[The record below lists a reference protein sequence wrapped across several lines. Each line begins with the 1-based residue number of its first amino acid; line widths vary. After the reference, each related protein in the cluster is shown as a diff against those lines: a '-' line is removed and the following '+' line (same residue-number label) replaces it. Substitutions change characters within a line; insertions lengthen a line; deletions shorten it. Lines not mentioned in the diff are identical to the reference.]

1 MVLKTVPLPRRP
13 RFFTPCTPLCSAPSP
28 WSALVFCGKPH
39 VEQVSIARS
48 VLFRNQTGK
57 PERIMAR
64 LRYPVRGQPLVV
76 VRPEIRFGTI
86 ATRDNVSSII
96 ETFIPSPIQNCTST
110 YWLLLFV
117 QLKKFAPSPCPE
129 LFSGVEPE
137 SKRAKNSWLVW
148 WGQAAAAARERVG
161 QKVEWRESE

>member
-1 MVLKTVPLPRRP
+1 MIQGECLITFLLSNVSFLLSCKNTTAWKIRSVVLKTVPLPRRP

-96 ETFIPSPIQNCTST
+96 ETFIPSPIQNCPST
-110 YWLLLFV
+110 YWLLLS
-117 QLKKFAPSPCPE
+117 LS
-129 LFSGVEPE
+129 
-137 SKRAKNSWLVW
+137 R
-148 WGQAAAAARERVG
+148 
-161 QKVEWRESE
+161 